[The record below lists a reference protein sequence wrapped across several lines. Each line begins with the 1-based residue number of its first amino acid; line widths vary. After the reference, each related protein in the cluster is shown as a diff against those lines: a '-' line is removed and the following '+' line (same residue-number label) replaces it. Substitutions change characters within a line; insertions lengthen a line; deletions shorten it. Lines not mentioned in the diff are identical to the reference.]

1 MIENNNNNNEILEAI
16 QMLSTHVDEQ
26 VHSVKTELKTEIG
39 DVRKEI
45 GDVRKEIGDVR
56 KEIGEV
62 RKDMTSQIGKL
73 RSDLI
78 DHVERT
84 VNNAKGDIVQLLKTD
99 RERHKLFHEK
109 LLSIFEYNK
118 LAKPEEIAML
128 RELVA

>member
-26 VHSVKTELKTEIG
+26 VHSVKTELKT
-39 DVRKEI
+39 
-45 GDVRKEIGDVR
+45 EIGDVR